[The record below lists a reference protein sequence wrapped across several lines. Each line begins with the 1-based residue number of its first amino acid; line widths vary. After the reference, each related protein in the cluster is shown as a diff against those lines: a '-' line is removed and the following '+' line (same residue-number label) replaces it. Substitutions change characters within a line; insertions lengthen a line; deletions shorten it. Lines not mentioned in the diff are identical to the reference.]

1 MDLDLIKSLFSS
13 KIETYFQQFNVSN
26 PFLKNFRE
34 FNQELV
40 TKTTLNIKQL
50 SFRLILSLIKNEVHS

>member
-40 TKTTLNIKQL
+40 TKNTLMLNNG
-50 SFRLILSLIKNEVHS
+50 FNC